1 MMTKYLL
8 AVMLLFFTGW
18 CKRQSD
24 NPPLAKV
31 GNAVLYKSDLAPL
44 IQPGMTHSD
53 SVVLVKSIIEK
64 WVRKQLIMQQALL
77 NLTEAEKNVEKELE
91 EYRTSLIIYKYEQK
105 YIQQRLDTV
114 VSEDEMQKYYTD
126 NLQSF
131 ILTTSVAKV
140 QYIQLPLQVKP
151 DLLRQWLLE
160 ANAESV
166 KKIEEFCYQ
175 VALKY
180 EYFGD
185 RWVSFDNLKMLFPYT
200 LAPTD
205 QYLAN
210 NRLYEVT
217 DTSFRYLL
225 YLREVKL
232 KGTQAPYEFVR
243 DNIRNIIILKRK
255 QKLVNDLENNIYLD
269 ALNKNKFT
277 IYE

>member
-1 MMTKYLL
+1 MAKYLL
-8 AVMLLFFTGW
+8 FVVLLFFTGW
-18 CKRQSD
+18 CKRQSQD
-24 NPPLAKV
+24 APVAKV
-31 GNAVLYKSDLAPL
+31 GNAVLYRSDLSRL
-44 IQPGMTHSD
+44 IQPGMTLSD
-53 SVVLVKSIIEK
+53 SIMLAKSIIDK

-77 NLTEAEKNVEKELE
+77 NLTDAEKNVEKELE

-105 YIQQRLDTV
+105 YIQERLDTI
-114 VSEDEMQKYYTD
+114 VSEEEMQKYYSD
-126 NLQSF
+126 NIQSF
-131 ILTTSVAKV
+131 ILPATVAKV
-140 QYIQLPLQVKP
+140 QFVQLPLQVKP
-151 DLLRQWLLE
+151 DLLRGWLLQ
-160 ANAESV
+160 ANEESV

-185 RWVSFDNLKMLFPYT
+185 RWVSLDNIKMLFPYP
-200 LAPTD
+200 LVPTE
-205 QYLAN
+205 QYLLN
-210 NRLYEVT
+210 NKLYEAA
-217 DTSFRYLL
+217 DTAFRYML
-225 YLREVKL
+225 YLREIKS

>member
-1 MMTKYLL
+1 MTKYFI
-8 AVMLLFFTGW
+8 VIFLLFFTGW
-18 CKRQSD
+18 CKKQKD
-24 NPPLAKV
+24 NPPVAKV
-31 GNAVLYKSDLAPL
+31 GSAVLYKSDLNRL
-44 IQPGMTHSD
+44 IQPGMTLSD
-53 SVVLVKSIIEK
+53 SLMLAKSIIEK
-64 WVRKQLIMQQALL
+64 WVRKQLIMQQALQ
-77 NLTEAEKNVEKELE
+77 NLTDAEKNVEKELE

-105 YIQQRLDTV
+105 YIQERLDTV
-114 VSEDEMQKYYTD
+114 VTEEEMQKYYSD

-131 ILTTSVAKV
+131 TLPTSVAKV
-140 QYIQLPLQVKP
+140 QFIQLPLQVKP
-151 DLLRQWLLE
+151 DLLKTWLLS
-160 ANAESV
+160 ANEESV

-185 RWVSFDNLKMLFPYT
+185 RWVSMDNIKMLFPYALVPSEQFMLT
-200 LAPTD
+200 
-205 QYLAN
+205 N
-210 NRLYEVT
+210 KLYEAT
-217 DTSFRYLL
+217 DSTYRYLL
-225 YLREVKL
+225 YLREVKT

>member
-126 NLQSF
+126 NLQGF

-217 DTSFRYLL
+217 DTSFRYLM

>member
-1 MMTKYLL
+1 MAKYLL

-18 CKRQSD
+18 CKRQTN
-24 NPPLAKV
+24 NPPVAKV
-31 GNAVLYKSDLAPL
+31 GSAVLYKSDLVPL
-44 IQPGMTHSD
+44 IQPGLTHSD
-53 SVVLVKSIIEK
+53 SVLLAKSIIDK

-91 EYRTSLIIYKYEQK
+91 EYRSSLIIYKYEQK

-114 VSEDEMQKYYTD
+114 VSEEEMQKYYAD

-131 ILTTSVAKV
+131 ILPASVAKA
-140 QYIQLPLQVKP
+140 QFIQLPLQVKP
-151 DLLRQWLLE
+151 DLLRQWLLA
-160 ANAESV
+160 ANDESV

-175 VALKY
+175 VALRY

-185 RWVSFDNLKMLFPYT
+185 RWVSFDNIKMLFPYSV
-200 LAPTD
+200 APTD
-205 QYLAN
+205 QFLAN
-210 NRLYEVT
+210 NRLYEVA

-243 DNIRNIIILKRK
+243 ENIRNIIILKRK